1 MRSYFGGST
10 KSPFGGVTRPTTY
23 GAVGPKGPDP
33 RTGLQPGEKDT
44 GQGPVSN
51 PNDTFYFPSPGT
63 AQPPPAQP
71 PAQPPTQ
78 PATGTPI
85 LKKTDEPG
93 TTGGG
98 QVPTTQPVV
107 DTSKTTFKP
116 ANPNWA
122 GPTGETF
129 GRQDTTIYPVK
140 GTGGGGGGG
149 GSSQPGNQDRV
160 DTLWNYG
167 QNAMNNPS
175 RYDADLV
182 KQGMKSIEDA
192 IARMSKTGMR
202 NISEQMAA
210 RGLTG
215 SSLEGF
221 AAADLQSELGRYG
234 NERAFNLAQDQ
245 ARTWAQDSSTAFG
258 MGLGAT
264 GLGEQIDSRLASNR
278 FQQQGLDLQGRG
290 LDIQE
295 KGQGMDEAYRRWAA
309 EQGFGQQTRGYDQAD
324 RGYDQADLSMIGS
337 LLERFGPTVVSGMG
351 LGDFGSDWVY
361 DEKTGKWRPKDYSK
375 TQ

>member
-116 ANPNWA
+116 
-122 GPTGETF
+122 
-129 GRQDTTIYPVK
+129 
-140 GTGGGGGGG
+140 
-149 GSSQPGNQDRV
+149 GNQDRV

-245 ARTWAQDSSTAFG
+245 ARTWAQDSSTAFR

-337 LLERFGPTVVSGMG
+337 LLERFCPTGVSGRC